1 MFLLECLPRNY
12 LGEDFSNFDD
22 RIFIDG
28 WMFFFLGGIKDI
40 RDGDSS
46 WWFSNP
52 KQKSRAPNLMFGN
65 IRGEHWMITL
75 YLGDDDDDPILI
87 TIFSNWG

>member
-28 WMFFFLGGIKDI
+28 WMFFFLGGKKYIG
-40 RDGDSS
+40 DGDSIAGGFQIPS
-46 WWFSNP
+46 RNP
-52 KQKSRAPNLMFGN
+52 
-65 IRGEHWMITL
+65 EHQI
-75 YLGDDDDDPILI
+75 
-87 TIFSNWG
+87 